1 MFLNLNSESLG
12 FIALAIATSYAFTA
26 VAKVVA
32 RRTGFLDRPDGRR
45 KAHAKPMPLLGGA
58 ALFLSFFVTI
68 LATRRYYRWG
78 WLVQDAPTKQLTT
91 MLLISCGLFCLLGLW
106 DDRRALRPRTKLLL
120 QIVACLPF
128 VIWGRSL
135 DSVHLFGSGVD
146 LGILGPIFTI
156 FWLVACTNVI
166 NLVDGLDGLAGTIGL
181 IVCVAIA
188 ALSEMQGFV
197 GPMALALIFAG
208 SLFGFLLHNWPP
220 ASIFLGDAGSLMI
233 GFLIG
238 ALAIE
243 SSLKTATGF
252 ALTIP
257 LVLVSVPAFDT
268 FMAIVRRKLTG
279 KGIGEADRG
288 HIHHCLQDR
297 GLTRAQ
303 SLMAIS
309 ALCVVMAA
317 VTLLS
322 AYFQNDLLALSLCV
336 GLLALLIMGRVFGYN
351 ETILFFRYVQA
362 MSTLLAGTSGV
373 LRTQLF
379 LAKMSRDEKEQP
391 IHHWNEVTQ
400 HVADMG
406 GVQLEFV
413 YWKESSEEVI
423 CRLRWCHEGTAPE
436 NEAAWQFNY
445 SVPGADGLCATLTA
459 SGHSRRKLP
468 NRRLVDLFRVFDTFC
483 QSWSN
488 APLAA
493 PGRRVTA
500 PVIAFPPRTGR
511 VLPGRPLDSDDATL
525 QPAAA
530 APADDRIAA

>member
-12 FIALAIATSYAFTA
+12 FIALAVATSYAFTA

-32 RRTGFLDRPDGRR
+32 RRTGMLDRPDGRR

-68 LATRRYYRWG
+68 LATRRYYRWD
-78 WLVQDAPTKQLTT
+78 WLVQDVQTKQLTT
-91 MLLISCGLFCLLGLW
+91 MLMVSCGLFCLIGLW
-106 DDRRALRPRTKLLL
+106 DDRRAMRPRTKLVL
-120 QIVACLPF
+120 QIAACIPF

-135 DSVHLFGSGVD
+135 DSVHLFGSELE

-252 ALTIP
+252 ALAIP
-257 LVLVSVPAFDT
+257 LALVSVPAFDT

-303 SLMAIS
+303 SL
-309 ALCVVMAA
+309 
-317 VTLLS
+317 
-322 AYFQNDLLALSLCV
+322 
-336 GLLALLIMGRVFGYN
+336 LI
-351 ETILFFRYVQA
+351 
-362 MSTLLAGTSGV
+362 GTSI
-373 LRTQLF
+373 
-379 LAKMSRDEKEQP
+379 S
-391 IHHWNEVTQ
+391 
-400 HVADMG
+400 
-406 GVQLEFV
+406 
-413 YWKESSEEVI
+413 
-423 CRLRWCHEGTAPE
+423 
-436 NEAAWQFNY
+436 
-445 SVPGADGLCATLTA
+445 
-459 SGHSRRKLP
+459 
-468 NRRLVDLFRVFDTFC
+468 
-483 QSWSN
+483 
-488 APLAA
+488 
-493 PGRRVTA
+493 
-500 PVIAFPPRTGR
+500 
-511 VLPGRPLDSDDATL
+511 
-525 QPAAA
+525 
-530 APADDRIAA
+530 